1 MKRNENFIIKEM
13 AGQYILVP
21 FGEKAI
27 SFNGVVTLN
36 ETAKFL
42 WENSEN
48 EIDSQKLKEALIKE
62 YSIDEE
68 TAEKAVETFII
79 QLKEA
84 GCIDD

>member
-13 AGQYILVP
+13 AGNWILVP
-21 FGEKAI
+21 FGKYALD
-27 SFNGVVTLN
+27 FNGVINLN

-42 WENSEN
+42 WENSAE
-48 EIDSQKLKEALIKE
+48 EIDAEKLKTALIKE
-62 YSIDEE
+62 YSVDEE
-68 TAEKAVETFII
+68 TAEKAVNLFIE